1 MLGFFLQLPE
11 TRTAAAAYRAAM
23 VRILLMDDHAL
34 VREGVARLLEE
45 SPGLRVVGSF
55 DDDQLAV
62 RFAARAEPDVAILDI
77 TMPRVSG
84 IDVARRLR
92 AVSPRTRLLFLSMHA
107 AVEYVQQA
115 FWAGAH
121 GYVLKESA
129 ANELVAA
136 VRAVHGGERYLS
148 ATLPPSTREQLPGQD
163 PLERLSAREMQVLK
177 LVVEGNTSNQVAT
190 QLGLSPKSI
199 DTYRS
204 RLMAKLD
211 VEHLPALV
219 KFAIRRGLT
228 SA

>member
-1 MLGFFLQLPE
+1 MFGFFLQLRE
-11 TRTAAAAYRAAM
+11 TLAAGAFYLARM
-23 VRILLMDDHAL
+23 VRILLIDDHAL

-45 SPGLRVVGSF
+45 TTGLRVVGSF
-55 DDDQLAV
+55 DDDAVAV
-62 RFAARAEPDVAILDI
+62 RFAARAEPDLAILDI
-77 TMPRVSG
+77 AMPRANG

-92 AVSPRTRLLFLSMHA
+92 AVSPRTRLLILSMHA
-107 AVEYVQQA
+107 SVEYVQQA
-115 FWAGAH
+115 FWAGAN

-129 ANELVAA
+129 ATELVAA
-136 VRAVHGGERYLS
+136 VLAVHAGERYLS
-148 ATLPPSTREQLPGQD
+148 AGLPPRTREELPGQD

-211 VEHLPALV
+211 VDHLPALV

>member
-1 MLGFFLQLPE
+1 MFGLFLQAWE
-11 TRTAAAAYRAAM
+11 TRAAAASYRAVM
-23 VRILLMDDHAL
+23 VRIILVDDHAL
-34 VREGVARLLEE
+34 VREGVARLLEDA
-45 SPGLRVVGSF
+45 PGLRVVGSF
-55 DDDQLAV
+55 EDDGAAV
-62 RFAARAEPDVAILDI
+62 RFAARAAPDIAILDI
-77 TMPRVSG
+77 AMPRASG

-92 AVSPRTRLLFLSMHA
+92 AVAPKTRLLMLSMHA
-107 AVEYVQQA
+107 RIEYVEHA
-115 FWAGAH
+115 FLAGAN

-129 ANELVAA
+129 ATELVAA
-136 VRAVHGGERYLS
+136 VRAVHAGERYVSRGLPRRAEHELS
-148 ATLPPSTREQLPGQD
+148 GPD
-163 PLERLSAREMQVLK
+163 PLERLSAREMEVLK
-177 LVVEGNTSNQVAT
+177 LVVEGNTSNEMAT